1 MNNDQKAPANEN
13 APANEARS
21 VQDRE
26 AMRAAA
32 KTAILS
38 CLAMKKGERLLII
51 SNPETEQEEIA
62 RVVHEVA
69 QENEINSTLVLQ
81 PVKTQADFA
90 EDYVIDAIAQ
100 EPDAVASISTEKLGK
115 DKKGLEQ
122 PYRLAPTQNER
133 DEQDENKGD
142 TPAVP
147 DPRAKT
153 YDHIFDFLLSGKKTI
168 RSFWSPGITADMF
181 ARTVDI
187 DYTLMRQQA
196 RALKKLI
203 DEASFLM
210 IQAPGGTDI
219 VLSVEGRQTFMD
231 DGDFG
236 RPGRGGNLPA
246 GEVFVSPALKSGEGH
261 IVFDGSIADIAGDIV
276 IREPIDCTVVG
287 GFVMEA
293 KGGDEAA
300 KLERAMKHG
309 MDMAAEL
316 ARKGRMAPEEALRYA
331 TNSRHLGELGIGL
344 NDMARIGGNM
354 LEDEKVYGTCHFAIG
369 ANYDDDAPALIHLDG
384 LVKRPTITALLPSG
398 QEITFMRDGLLELPD
413 DDLFSLND

>member
-1 MNNDQKAPANEN
+1 MNDDQN

-21 VQDRE
+21 LQDSE

-38 CLAMKKGERLLII
+38 CLSMKKGEHLLII
-51 SNPETEQEEIA
+51 SNPQTEQEEIA

-69 QENEINSTLVLQ
+69 QEYEINSTLVLQ
-81 PVKTQADFA
+81 PIKTQADFA
-90 EDYVIDAIAQ
+90 EDYVIDAIAE

-115 DKKGLEQ
+115 DKKGLEK
-122 PYRLAPTQNER
+122 PYKLVAK
-133 DEQDENKGD
+133 QDENIADNVTDNLTASG
-142 TPAVP
+142 PS
-147 DPRAKT
+147 AKT

-168 RSFWSPGITADMF
+168 RSFWSPGISADMF

-187 DYTLMRQQA
+187 DYTLMRQRA

-210 IQAPGGTDI
+210 ILAPGGTDI

-276 IREPIDCTVVG
+276 IKEPIDCTVVG

-293 KGGDEAA
+293 KGGEEAA
-300 KLERAMKHG
+300 RLERAMKHG
-309 MDMAAEL
+309 MDMASEL
-316 ARKGRMAPEEALRYA
+316 ARKGKMAPEEALRYA
-331 TNSRHLGELGIGL
+331 TNARHLGELGIGL

-384 LVKRPTITALLPSG
+384 LVKWPTITALLPSG
-398 QEITFMRDGLLELPD
+398 QEITFMRDGVLDLP
-413 DDLFSLND
+413 S